1 MDHYCTQWLD
11 DNYIAMRRAIEANS
25 VTRRATSIGQ
35 VHNSAGESYFHIVI
49 PTELD
54 QEYKGERTYAWTQ
67 ADIIP
72 DLTDHIITVITIDD
86 DVDFSKTKTTYD
98 LVKNAFASQSFDLD
112 TPWEEVASWISQN
125 LVTKLTEST
134 RQNKYKKLTLEE
146 AKKVL
151 EDKIRLVGEM
161 KRQAEVLCKSGRCNR
176 WYQDMIAATIVSIIG
191 MLSREFYS
199 EYERYIEQIKELKV
213 LPINQISMKARLI
226 NISPML
232 AVKLLHLKNSR

>member
-1 MDHYCTQWLD
+1 MDHYSTQWLD

-25 VTRRATSIGQ
+25 ITRRATSIGE
-35 VHNSAGESYFHIVI
+35 VHNSTGESYFHIVI

-125 LVTKLTEST
+125 LVTKLAEST

-151 EDKIRLVGEM
+151 EDNNYLVEYIDAPKGPSTFG
-161 KRQAEVLCKSGRCNR
+161 K
-176 WYQDMIAATIVSIIG
+176 
-191 MLSREFYS
+191 S
-199 EYERYIEQIKELKV
+199 EYTVDYNWWPSDRPGEVVARQDTVWLENPDDDDEV
-213 LPINQISMKARLI
+213 INALSDILREG
-226 NISPML
+226 SPEVEIL
-232 AVKLLHLKNSR
+232 SVN